1 MGDIWTGKLARGAV
15 DGLKL
20 FEDPYGD
27 IGRWECLGCL
37 LGLDGC
43 VLWFWYSVTVD
54 TFSLLCREAFLMLEF
69 D

>member
-20 FEDPYGD
+20 FEERDPYGD

-43 VLWFWYSVTVD
+43 VL
-54 TFSLLCREAFLMLEF
+54 
-69 D
+69 